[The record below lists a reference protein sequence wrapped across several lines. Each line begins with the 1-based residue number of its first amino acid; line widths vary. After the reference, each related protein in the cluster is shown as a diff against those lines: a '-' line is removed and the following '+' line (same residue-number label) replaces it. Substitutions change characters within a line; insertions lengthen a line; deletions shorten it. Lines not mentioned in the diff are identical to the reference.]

1 MLEVRLCKTIYVSR
15 GKALIPEPTLK
26 ETFAQACS
34 SHILFARGWGGEHF
48 LLHLL
53 NELVEDDL
61 PKPLF
66 IGQSKRIGSI

>member
-1 MLEVRLCKTIYVSR
+1 MLEVRLWKTIYVSR
-15 GKALIPEPTLK
+15 GIALPEPTLK
-26 ETFAQACS
+26 ETFGQACS
-34 SHILFARGWGGEHF
+34 SHILFAGGCGRGRF

-66 IGQSKRIGSI
+66 IGQSKKIGSI